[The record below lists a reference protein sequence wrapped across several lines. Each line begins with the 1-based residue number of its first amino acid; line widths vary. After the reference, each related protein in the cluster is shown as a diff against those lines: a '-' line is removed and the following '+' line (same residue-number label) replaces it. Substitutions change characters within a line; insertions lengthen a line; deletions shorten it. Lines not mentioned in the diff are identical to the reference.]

1 MSGRN
6 RSDAQIQIMHKL
18 KLEVTKFT
26 IVGAINFV
34 LTFVIF
40 FTLVKINEVD
50 YLISLLVASLIG
62 VLFTYTLNFVWVF
75 KPEQQLLFK
84 RRFIKYLVAN
94 LVSILFNL
102 IILKSIVELTNF
114 DPFYVQTALIP
125 FVVIFN
131 FSTAKFWSLRPGKV
145 T

>member
-1 MSGRN
+1 
-6 RSDAQIQIMHKL
+6 MHKL

-26 IVGAINFV
+26 IVGASNFV

-50 YLISLLVASLIG
+50 YVIALLVASLIG
-62 VLFTYTLNFVWVF
+62 VLFTYTFNFVWVF

-84 RRFIKYLVAN
+84 GRFIKYLLAN
-94 LVSILFNL
+94 LVSIFFNL
-102 IILKSIVELTNF
+102 IILKSIVELTHF

-131 FSTAKFWSLRPGKV
+131 FSTAKFWSLRPVKV
-145 T
+145 K